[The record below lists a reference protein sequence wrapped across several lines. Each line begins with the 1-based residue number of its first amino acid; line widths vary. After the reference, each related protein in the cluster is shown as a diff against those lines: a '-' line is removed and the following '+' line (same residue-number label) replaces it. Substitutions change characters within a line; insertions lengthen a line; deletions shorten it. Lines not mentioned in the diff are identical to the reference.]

1 MKPIE
6 NNISLL
12 EVVIVTDLGAE
23 EFTPPS
29 NSLLIGPY
37 APVFMQVL
45 PPRSEFVDS
54 SPIQWATMKG
64 TPEVSS
70 SGAIVTPSS
79 TIVTIGI
86 FPSNTLNQKTSVVQ
100 STVVTSINNSG
111 PLVVGSTQ
119 PFGVAI

>member
-1 MKPIE
+1 
-6 NNISLL
+6 
-12 EVVIVTDLGAE
+12 
-23 EFTPPS
+23 
-29 NSLLIGPY
+29 
-37 APVFMQVL
+37 MQVL

-54 SPIQWATMKG
+54 SPIQWAMMKG

-70 SGAIVTPSS
+70 SGAIITPSS

-86 FPSNTLNQKTSVVQ
+86 FPSNMLNQKTNVVQ
-100 STVVTSINNSG
+100 STIVASINNSG